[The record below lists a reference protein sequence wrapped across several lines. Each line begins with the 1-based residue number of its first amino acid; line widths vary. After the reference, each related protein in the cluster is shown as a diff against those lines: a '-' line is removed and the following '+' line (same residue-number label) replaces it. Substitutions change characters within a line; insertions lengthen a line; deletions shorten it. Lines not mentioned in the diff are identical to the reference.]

1 MNSEEI
7 MTTAPAFIVDEVKS
21 KAAELS
27 ITENEPLLGA
37 PEISRD
43 AWKVIILFLVGEV
56 LFLAAVGAYV
66 FSGLFR
72 FQNCL

>member
-1 MNSEEI
+1 
-7 MTTAPAFIVDEVKS
+7 MTTAPAFIVNQGTS
-21 KAAELS
+21 AAAELS
-27 ITENEPLLGA
+27 KSQNEPLTEA